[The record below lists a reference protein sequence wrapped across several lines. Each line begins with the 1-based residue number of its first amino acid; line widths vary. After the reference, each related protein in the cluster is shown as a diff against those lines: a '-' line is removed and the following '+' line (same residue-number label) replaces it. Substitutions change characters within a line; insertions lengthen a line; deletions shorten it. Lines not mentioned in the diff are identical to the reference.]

1 MPKIPKPPSP
11 GESLLELHLRAY
23 KIPFQR
29 EIELIPGRKWRVDF
43 LIGKWVIE
51 VEGGIKQI
59 GRHQRE
65 DGFSEDCLK
74 YNALTIAGYRVLRFT
89 TAQVKSGLAID
100 TIRAVVK

>member
-1 MPKIPKPPSP
+1 MPKIPKPPSL

-23 KIPFQR
+23 KIPFER
-29 EIELIPGRKWRVDF
+29 EVELIPSRKWRVDF
-43 LIGKWVIE
+43 LIGKWVVE
-51 VEGGIKQI
+51 VEGGIHQV
-59 GRHQRE
+59 GRHQRAS
-65 DGFSEDCLK
+65 GFSEDCLK

>member
-1 MPKIPKPPSP
+1 MGSVVSQ

-23 KIPFQR
+23 KIPFER

-43 LIGKWVIE
+43 LIDKWVVE
-51 VEGGIKQI
+51 VEGGIHQV
-59 GRHQRE
+59 GRHQRAS
-65 DGFSEDCLK
+65 GFSEDCLK

-100 TIRAVVK
+100 TIRTVVE